1 MILPEKSSHPK
12 GETELSLNKR
22 EIASLVA
29 DTFDGKIH
37 IKWGSSSALGKAAL
51 ILWVKVPL

>member
-1 MILPEKSSHPK
+1 MILPEKSNHPK
-12 GETELSLNKR
+12 GETELSLKKR

-37 IKWGSSSALGKAAL
+37 IEWDPQAQVPPWGNYRFSSNF
-51 ILWVKVPL
+51 